1 MRRVSYLLL
10 LILLMVACSERRAYV
25 EALGRAK
32 AVLGEHPSEAL
43 AILDSLGT
51 HESDFGKHFRMQ
63 YRLLRLNTL
72 NKLDTVFHS
81 TTEAQTLADYFD
93 DHGTSNEQMLA
104 HYLLGRAYYDLHE
117 APMALHSFQEAAE
130 KADTTASDC
139 DYRQLSRVYGQM
151 ASLFYYQNLLT
162 QSLRCDDQS
171 IKYAFMGKDTLNAI
185 LSMSS
190 KFFSYNALHQIDS
203 AFYIEKIASD
213 LAVKHGYKAL
223 SAVILGGSIRLLVE
237 KGELIKAKRYIDIYE
252 RESGFF
258 DSAHCIERGREM
270 YYNIK
275 GFYYMSI
282 EKYDSAEYFFRKELR
297 EGKDHNNQNAGSRGL
312 ALLYQRK
319 QVPDSVAKYAL
330 YSYEMN
336 DSVYAQTATHEV
348 EQIKGMYD
356 YSRNQEIAREEMKKR
371 EETESKNRTMANIT
385 IALLIAI
392 VATLYII
399 KREREKR
406 KEEHFRYD
414 ESVSNLAKTQE
425 ELNKLRSH
433 KEEYERLLIDTRAKL
448 LKEESISANQ
458 QSELDKAKS
467 DIEQLHTHVQ
477 DLNQM
482 IEGKEQ
488 DVIRLNGEVELYKE
502 KVKTQKICAEAK
514 FDEFDIYK
522 KLRKTAAKAEVVKAE
537 EWQDVNS
544 MVIKVLPNFYK
555 LISSNKHKL
564 NDNEFK
570 TCILI
575 RLLFIPKEI
584 AIMLNLSQPSIT
596 KIRNNLMQKLF
607 GEDGNSKELDK
618 QLREYS

>member
-1 MRRVSYLLL
+1 MRRFSYLLL
-10 LILLMVACSERRAYV
+10 LILLLVACSERRAYV
-25 EALGRAK
+25 DALGRAK
-32 AVLGEHPSEAL
+32 AAVNEHPSDAL
-43 AILDSLGT
+43 AILDSLST
-51 HESDFGKHFRMQ
+51 HESDFGKHFLMQ

-72 NKLDTVFHS
+72 NKLDTVFRS

-117 APMALHSFQEAAE
+117 APMALHCFQEAAE
-130 KADTTASDC
+130 KADTNASDC
-139 DYRQLSRVYGQM
+139 DYRQLSRVYGQIGK
-151 ASLFYYQNLLT
+151 LFYHQNLLT
-162 QSLRCDDQS
+162 QSLLCDDMS
-171 IKYAFMGKDTLNAI
+171 IKYAFKGNDTLNAI
-185 LSMSS
+185 LSMIGQTAT
-190 KFFSYNALHQIDS
+190 YEDLHQTDS
-203 AFYIEKIASD
+203 AIYIGELASN
-213 LAVKHGYKAL
+213 LAIKYGYKEI
-223 SAVILGGSIRLLVE
+223 SAAIFGGIIDLLID
-237 KGELIKAKRYIDIYE
+237 KGDLIKAKRYMDRYE
-252 RESGFF
+252 RESGYF
-258 DSAHCIERGREM
+258 DSDHNIERGRET
-270 YYNIK
+270 YYYTK
-275 GFYYMSI
+275 GHYFLAI
-282 EKYDSAEYFFRKELR
+282 ERYDSAEYYYRKELR
-297 EGKDHNNQNAGSRGL
+297 VGKDFNNQNAGSRGL
-312 ALLYQRK
+312 AFLFQK
-319 QVPDSVAKYAL
+319 VHKPDSAAKYAL
-330 YSYEMN
+330 YSYAMN

-348 EQIKGMYD
+348 EQMKGMYD
-356 YSRNQEIAREEMKKR
+356 YSRNQEIAREEMNKR
-371 EETESKNRTMANIT
+371 VEVESKNRTMANIT

-392 VATLYII
+392 IATLYLI

-414 ESVSNLAKTQE
+414 ESVSKLAKTQQ

-433 KEEYERLLIDTRAKL
+433 REEYERLLRDTRAKL

-467 DIEQLHTHVQ
+467 DIEQLHIHVQ

-488 DVIRLNGEVELYKE
+488 EVVRLNGEVELYKE
-502 KVKTQKICAEAK
+502 KVKTQKISAEAK
-514 FDEFDIYK
+514 FEEFDIYK
-522 KLRKTAAKAEVVKAE
+522 QLRKTAAKAEVVKAE
-537 EWQDVNS
+537 EWQAINA

-607 GEDGNSKELDK
+607 DEDGNSKELDK
-618 QLREYS
+618 RLREYS

>member
-51 HESDFGKHFRMQ
+51 HESDFGKHFLMQ
-63 YRLLRLNTL
+63 YRLLRLSTL

-104 HYLLGRAYYDLHE
+104 HYLLGRAYYDLRE
-117 APMALHSFQEAAE
+117 APMALHCFQEAAE

-139 DYRQLSRVYGQM
+139 DYRQLSRVYGQIGN
-151 ASLFYYQNLLT
+151 LFYYQN
-162 QSLRCDDQS
+162 SMDEDR
-171 IKYAFMGKDTLNAI
+171 KYTELAVRYAWKGNDTLNALLNMAEMI
-185 LSMSS
+185 SIYRNQH
-190 KFFSYNALHQIDS
+190 KIDS
-203 AFYIEKIASD
+203 AIMTCEN
-213 LAVKHGYKAL
+213 L
-223 SAVILGGSIRLLVE
+223 SAQFRQYGYVNYSAGILASVTKDLLE
-237 KGELIKAKRYIDIYE
+237 KGQIDKAKEYIDRYE
-252 RESGFF
+252 LESGYFE
-258 DSAHCIERGREM
+258 SNNNIERGREV
-270 YYNIK
+270 YYYFK
-275 GFYYMSI
+275 GSYYLAI
-282 EKYDSAEYFFRKELR
+282 NKYDSAEYYFRKELS
-297 EGKDHNNQNAGSRGL
+297 EGKDFNNQNGGARGL
-312 ALLYQRK
+312 ALLFQK
-319 QVPDSVAKYAL
+319 TNKPDSAVKYAL
-330 YSYEMN
+330 YSYAMN
-336 DSVYAQTATHEV
+336 DSIYAQMATNEI
-348 EQIKGMYD
+348 ERARGLYD
-356 YSRNQEIAREEMKKR
+356 YTRNQEIAREEMKKR

>member
-10 LILLMVACSERRAYV
+10 LIVLLVACSERRAYV

-32 AVLGEHPSEAL
+32 AMVNERPSDAL

-51 HESDFGKHFRMQ
+51 HERDFGKHFRMQ

-93 DHGTSNEQMLA
+93 NHGTPNEQMLA

-117 APMALHSFQEAAE
+117 APMALHCFQEAAE

-151 ASLFYYQNLLT
+151 GKLFYHQDLLT
-162 QSLRCDDQS
+162 QSLFCDDMS
-171 IKYAFMGKDTLNAI
+171 IKYAFKGKDILNAI
-185 LSMSS
+185 LSMIGQTAT
-190 KFFSYNALHQIDS
+190 YEDLHQTDS
-203 AFYIEKIASD
+203 SIYIGELASD
-213 LAVKHGYKAL
+213 LALKYGYKEI
-223 SAVILGGSIRLLVE
+223 SAAIYGGLVDLLID
-237 KGELIKAKRYIDIYE
+237 KGDLIKAKRYMDRYE
-252 RESGFF
+252 LESGYF
-258 DSAHCIERGREM
+258 DSDHNIEKGRET
-270 YYNIK
+270 YYYTK
-275 GFYYMSI
+275 GHYFFAI
-282 EKYDSAEYFFRKELR
+282 GRYDSAEYYYRKELLD
-297 EGKDHNNQNAGSRGL
+297 GKDFNNQNGGSRGL
-312 ALLYQRK
+312 ALLFQK
-319 QVPDSVAKYAL
+319 TNQPDSAAKYAL
-330 YSYEMN
+330 YSYTMN
-336 DSVYAQTATHEV
+336 DSVYAQMSTHEV
-348 EQIKGMYD
+348 EQMQGMYD
-356 YSRNQEIAREEMKKR
+356 YSRNQEIAHEEMKKR
-371 EETESKNRTMANIT
+371 VKIESKNRTMANIT

-392 VATLYII
+392 IATLYLI
-399 KREREKR
+399 KRERKKR

-414 ESVSNLAKTQE
+414 ESVSKLAKAQE

-433 KEEYERLLIDTRAKL
+433 REEYERWLRDTRAKL

-467 DIEQLHTHVQ
+467 DIEQLHILVQ
-477 DLNQM
+477 DLSQM
-482 IEGKEQ
+482 IGSKEKE
-488 DVIRLNGEVELYKE
+488 VVRLNGEVELYKE
-502 KVKTQKICAEAK
+502 KVKTQKINAEAK
-514 FDEFDIYK
+514 FEEFDIYK
-522 KLRKTAAKAEVVKAE
+522 QLKKTAARAEVVKAE
-537 EWQDVNS
+537 EWQNINA

-607 GEDGNSKELDK
+607 DEDGNSKELDK
-618 QLREYS
+618 KLREYS

>member
-151 ASLFYYQNLLT
+151 GKLFYHQDLLT
-162 QSLRCDDQS
+162 QSLFCDDMS
-171 IKYAFMGKDTLNAI
+171 IKYAFKGKDILNAI
-185 LSMSS
+185 LSMIGQTAT
-190 KFFSYNALHQIDS
+190 YEDLHQTDS
-203 AFYIEKIASD
+203 SIYIGELASD
-213 LAVKHGYKAL
+213 LALKYGYKEI
-223 SAVILGGSIRLLVE
+223 SAAIYGGLVDLLID
-237 KGELIKAKRYIDIYE
+237 KGDLIKAKRYMDRYE
-252 RESGFF
+252 LESGYF
-258 DSAHCIERGREM
+258 DSDHNIEKGRET
-270 YYNIK
+270 YYYTK
-275 GFYYMSI
+275 GHYFFAI
-282 EKYDSAEYFFRKELR
+282 GRYDSAEYYYRKELLD
-297 EGKDHNNQNAGSRGL
+297 GKDFNNQNGGSRGL
-312 ALLYQRK
+312 ALLFQK
-319 QVPDSVAKYAL
+319 TNQPDSAAKYAL
-330 YSYEMN
+330 YSYTMN
-336 DSVYAQTATHEV
+336 DSVYAQMSTHEV
-348 EQIKGMYD
+348 EQMQGMYD
-356 YSRNQEIAREEMKKR
+356 YSRNQEIAHEEMKKR
-371 EETESKNRTMANIT
+371 EKIESKNRTMANIT

-392 VATLYII
+392 IATLYLI
-399 KREREKR
+399 KRERKKR

-414 ESVSNLAKTQE
+414 ESVSKLAKAQE

-433 KEEYERLLIDTRAKL
+433 REEYERWLRDTRAKL

-467 DIEQLHTHVQ
+467 DIEQLHILVQ
-477 DLNQM
+477 DLSQM
-482 IEGKEQ
+482 IGSKEKE
-488 DVIRLNGEVELYKE
+488 VVRLNGEVELYKE
-502 KVKTQKICAEAK
+502 KVKTQKINAEAK
-514 FDEFDIYK
+514 FEEFDIYK
-522 KLRKTAAKAEVVKAE
+522 QLKKTAARAEVVKAE
-537 EWQDVNS
+537 EWQNINA

-607 GEDGNSKELDK
+607 DEDGNSKELDK
-618 QLREYS
+618 KLREYS

>member
-32 AVLGEHPSEAL
+32 AVVNERPSDAL

-104 HYLLGRAYYDLHE
+104 HYLLGRAYYDLRE

-139 DYRQLSRVYGQM
+139 DYRQLSRVYGQIGK
-151 ASLFYYQNLLT
+151 LFYHQNLLT
-162 QSLRCDDQS
+162 QSLLCDDMS
-171 IKYAFMGKDTLNAI
+171 IKYAFKGNDTLNAI
-185 LSMSS
+185 LSMIGQTVT
-190 KFFSYNALHQIDS
+190 YEDLHQTDS
-203 AFYIEKIASD
+203 AIYIGELASN
-213 LAVKHGYKAL
+213 LAIKYGYKEI
-223 SAVILGGSIRLLVE
+223 SAAIFGGIIDLLID
-237 KGELIKAKRYIDIYE
+237 KGDLIKAKRYMDRYE
-252 RESGFF
+252 RESGYF
-258 DSAHCIERGREM
+258 DSDHNIERGRET
-270 YYNIK
+270 YYYTK
-275 GFYYMSI
+275 GHYFLAI
-282 EKYDSAEYFFRKELR
+282 ERYDSAEYYYRKELR
-297 EGKDHNNQNAGSRGL
+297 VGKDFNNQNGGSRGL
-312 ALLYQRK
+312 ALL
-319 QVPDSVAKYAL
+319 AI
-330 YSYEMN
+330 YSYAMN

-348 EQIKGMYD
+348 EQMQGMYD

-544 MVIKVLPNFYK
+544 MIIKVLPNFYK

>member
-10 LILLMVACSERRAYV
+10 LIVLLVACSERQAYV

-32 AVLGEHPSEAL
+32 AMVNERPSDAL

-72 NKLDTVFHS
+72 NKLDTVFRS
-81 TTEAQTLADYFD
+81 TAEAQTLANYFD

-151 ASLFYYQNLLT
+151 GKLFYHQDLLT
-162 QSLRCDDQS
+162 QSLFCDDMS
-171 IKYAFMGKDTLNAI
+171 IKYAFKGKDILNAI
-185 LSMSS
+185 LSMIGQTAT
-190 KFFSYNALHQIDS
+190 YEDLHQTDS
-203 AFYIEKIASD
+203 SIYIGELASD
-213 LAVKHGYKAL
+213 LALKYGYKEI
-223 SAVILGGSIRLLVE
+223 SAAIYGGLVDLLID
-237 KGELIKAKRYIDIYE
+237 KGDLIKAKRYMDRYE
-252 RESGFF
+252 LESGYF
-258 DSAHCIERGREM
+258 DSDHNIEKGRET
-270 YYNIK
+270 YYYTK
-275 GFYYMSI
+275 GHYFFAI
-282 EKYDSAEYFFRKELR
+282 GRYDSAEYYYRKELLD
-297 EGKDHNNQNAGSRGL
+297 GKDFNNQNGGSRGL
-312 ALLYQRK
+312 ALLFQK
-319 QVPDSVAKYAL
+319 TNQPDSAAKYAL
-330 YSYEMN
+330 YSYAMN
-336 DSVYAQTATHEV
+336 DSIYAQTATHEV

-356 YSRNQEIAREEMKKR
+356 YSRNQEIAHEEMKKR
-371 EETESKNRTMANIT
+371 EKIESKNRTMANIT

-392 VATLYII
+392 IATLYLI
-399 KREREKR
+399 KRERKKR

-414 ESVSNLAKTQE
+414 ESVSKLAKAQE

-433 KEEYERLLIDTRAKL
+433 REEYERWLRDTRAKL

-467 DIEQLHTHVQ
+467 DIEQLHILVQ
-477 DLNQM
+477 DLSQM
-482 IEGKEQ
+482 IGSKEKE
-488 DVIRLNGEVELYKE
+488 VVRLNGEVELYKE

>member
-1 MRRVSYLLL
+1 MRRFSYLLL
-10 LILLMVACSERRAYV
+10 LILLLVACSERRTYV
-25 EALGRAK
+25 DALGRAK
-32 AVLGEHPSEAL
+32 AAVNDHPSDAL
-43 AILDSLGT
+43 AVLDSLGT
-51 HESDFGKHFRMQ
+51 HESDFGKHFLMQ

-72 NKLDTVFHS
+72 NKLDTVFRS

-117 APMALHSFQEAAE
+117 APMALHCFQEAAE

-151 ASLFYYQNLLT
+151 ASLFYHQNLMV
-162 QSLRCDDQS
+162 QSLRCDDKS
-171 IKYAFMGKDTLNAI
+171 IEYALKGKDTLNAI
-185 LSMSS
+185 LSMAGQ
-190 KFFSYNALHQIDS
+190 FFSYEDLHQTDS
-203 AFYIEKIASD
+203 AIYIGELASE
-213 LAVKHGYKAL
+213 LALKYGYKTT
-223 SAVILGGSIRLLVE
+223 SVAVLGGIIRLLID
-237 KGELIKAKRYIDIYE
+237 KGELKKAKHYMDRYE

-258 DSAHCIERGREM
+258 DSSHCIERGREM

-275 GFYYMSI
+275 GFYFLSI
-282 EKYDSAEYFFRKELR
+282 ERYDSAEYFFRKELG
-297 EGKDHNNQNAGSRGL
+297 EGKDFNNQNAGSRGL
-312 ALLYQRK
+312 ALLFQK
-319 QVPDSVAKYAL
+319 TNKPDSAAKYAI
-330 YSYEMN
+330 YSYAMN

-348 EQIKGMYD
+348 EQMKGMYD
-356 YSRNQEIAREEMKKR
+356 YSRNQEIAREEMNKR
-371 EETESKNRTMANIT
+371 VEVESKNRTMANIT

-392 VATLYII
+392 IATLYLI

-414 ESVSNLAKTQE
+414 ESVSKLAKTQQ

-433 KEEYERLLIDTRAKL
+433 REEYERLLRDTRAKL
-448 LKEESISANQ
+448 LKEENISANQ

-467 DIEQLHTHVQ
+467 DIEQLHIHVQ

-488 DVIRLNGEVELYKE
+488 EVVRLNGEVELYKE
-502 KVKTQKICAEAK
+502 KVKTQKISAEAK
-514 FDEFDIYK
+514 FEEFDIYK
-522 KLRKTAAKAEVVKAE
+522 QLRKTAAKAEVVKAE
-537 EWQDVNS
+537 EWQAINA

-607 GEDGNSKELDK
+607 DEDGNSKELDK
-618 QLREYS
+618 RLREYS

>member
-10 LILLMVACSERRAYV
+10 LIVLLVACSERQAYV

-32 AVLGEHPSEAL
+32 AMVNERPSDAL

-81 TTEAQTLADYFD
+81 TTEAQTLTDYFD
-93 DHGTSNEQMLA
+93 NHGTPNEQMLA

-117 APMALHSFQEAAE
+117 APMALHCFQEAAE

-151 ASLFYYQNLLT
+151 GKLFYHQDLLT
-162 QSLRCDDQS
+162 QSLFCDDMS
-171 IKYAFMGKDTLNAI
+171 IKYAFKGKDILNAI
-185 LSMSS
+185 LSMIGQTAT
-190 KFFSYNALHQIDS
+190 YEDLHQTDS
-203 AFYIEKIASD
+203 SIYIGELASD
-213 LAVKHGYKAL
+213 LALKYGYKEI
-223 SAVILGGSIRLLVE
+223 SAAIYGGLVDLLID
-237 KGELIKAKRYIDIYE
+237 KGDLIKAKRYMDRYE
-252 RESGFF
+252 LESGYF
-258 DSAHCIERGREM
+258 DSDHNIEKGRET
-270 YYNIK
+270 YYYTK
-275 GFYYMSI
+275 GHYFFAI
-282 EKYDSAEYFFRKELR
+282 GRYDSAEYYYRKELLD
-297 EGKDHNNQNAGSRGL
+297 GKDFNNQNGGSRGL
-312 ALLYQRK
+312 ALLFQK
-319 QVPDSVAKYAL
+319 TNQPDSAAKYAL
-330 YSYEMN
+330 YSYTMN
-336 DSVYAQTATHEV
+336 DSVYAQMSTHEV
-348 EQIKGMYD
+348 EQMQGMYD
-356 YSRNQEIAREEMKKR
+356 YSRNQEIAHEEMKKR
-371 EETESKNRTMANIT
+371 EKIESKNRTMANIT

-392 VATLYII
+392 IATLYLI
-399 KREREKR
+399 KRERKKR

-414 ESVSNLAKTQE
+414 ESVSKLAKAQE

-433 KEEYERLLIDTRAKL
+433 REEYERWLRDTRAKL

-467 DIEQLHTHVQ
+467 DIEQLHILVQ
-477 DLNQM
+477 DLSQM
-482 IEGKEQ
+482 IGSKEKE
-488 DVIRLNGEVELYKE
+488 VVRLNGEVELYKE
-502 KVKTQKICAEAK
+502 KVKTQKINAEAK
-514 FDEFDIYK
+514 FEEFDIYK
-522 KLRKTAAKAEVVKAE
+522 QLKKTAARAEVVKAE
-537 EWQDVNS
+537 EWQNINA

-607 GEDGNSKELDK
+607 DEDGNSKELDK
-618 QLREYS
+618 KLREYS

>member
-32 AVLGEHPSEAL
+32 TVLGEHPSEAL

-93 DHGTSNEQMLA
+93 DHGSPNEQMLA

-117 APMALHSFQEAAE
+117 APMALHCFQEAAE

-171 IKYAFMGKDTLNAI
+171 IKYAFIGKDTLNAI

-275 GFYYMSI
+275 GFYYLSI

-356 YSRNQEIAREEMKKR
+356 YSRNQMLAQQEKERADS
-371 EETESKNRTMANIT
+371 ETELRRWLVIAFLSFGICICYVILNERKKKTEALRKYKANVSALALAQVEMVQLRSQEIEYSRLIQSKEKQLLSLQEEIHSFQEKEQRQNESEEERLQ
-385 IALLIAI
+385 IA
-392 VATLYII
+392 
-399 KREREKR
+399 EN
-406 KEEHFRYD
+406 
-414 ESVSNLAKTQE
+414 NLA
-425 ELNKLRSH
+425 
-433 KEEYERLLIDTRAKL
+433 
-448 LKEESISANQ
+448 
-458 QSELDKAKS
+458 QSPL
-467 DIEQLHTHVQ
+467 
-477 DLNQM
+477 
-482 IEGKEQ
+482 
-488 DVIRLNGEVELYKE
+488 
-502 KVKTQKICAEAK
+502 
-514 FDEFDIYK
+514 YK
-522 KLRKTAAKAEVVKAE
+522 KLQT
-537 EWQDVNS
+537 
-544 MVIKVLPNFYK
+544 M
-555 LISSNKHKL
+555 SNKGQKITDDDWQWIYSLAIEYFPSFWEYITSKKFAL
-564 NDNEFK
+564 NESEFN
-570 TCILI
+570 TCVLI
-575 RLLFIPKEI
+575 RLHVRPVSVSV
-584 AIMLNLSQPSIT
+584 MLEVTTGYVSKLR
-596 KIRNNLMQKLF
+596 IRLYEKLF
-607 GEDGNSKELDK
+607 GEDGNSKQFDERIMK
-618 QLREYS
+618 YA

>member
-1 MRRVSYLLL
+1 MLL
-10 LILLMVACSERRAYV
+10 LIVLLVACSERQAYV

-32 AVLGEHPSEAL
+32 AMVNERPSDAL

-51 HESDFGKHFRMQ
+51 HESDFGKHFLMQ

-139 DYRQLSRVYGQM
+139 DYRQLSRVYGQIGK
-151 ASLFYYQNLLT
+151 LFYHQNLLT
-162 QSLRCDDQS
+162 QSLLCDDMS
-171 IKYAFMGKDTLNAI
+171 IKYAFKGNDTLNAI
-185 LSMSS
+185 LSMIGQTVT
-190 KFFSYNALHQIDS
+190 YEDLHQTDS
-203 AFYIEKIASD
+203 AIYIGELASN
-213 LAVKHGYKAL
+213 LAIKYGYKEI
-223 SAVILGGSIRLLVE
+223 SAAIFGGIIDLLID
-237 KGELIKAKRYIDIYE
+237 KGDLIKAKRYMDRYE
-252 RESGFF
+252 RESGYF
-258 DSAHCIERGREM
+258 DSDHNIERGRET
-270 YYNIK
+270 YYYTK
-275 GFYYMSI
+275 GHYFLAI
-282 EKYDSAEYFFRKELR
+282 ERYDSAEYYYRKELR
-297 EGKDHNNQNAGSRGL
+297 VGKDFNNQNGGSRGL
-312 ALLYQRK
+312 ALLFQK
-319 QVPDSVAKYAL
+319 TNKPDSAAKYAI
-330 YSYEMN
+330 YSYAMN
-336 DSVYAQTATHEV
+336 DSVYAHTATHEV
-348 EQIKGMYD
+348 EQMQGMYD

-575 RLLFIPKEI
+575 RLHFSPKEI
-584 AIMLNLSQPSIT
+584 SNMLDVSSAYIT
-596 KIRNNLMQKLF
+596 KLRNNMMVKLF
-607 GEDGNSKELDK
+607 GEVGKSKELDERLM
-618 QLREYS
+618 QYS

>member
-10 LILLMVACSERRAYV
+10 LILLLVACSERRAYV

-104 HYLLGRAYYDLHE
+104 HYLLGRAYYDLRE

-171 IKYAFMGKDTLNAI
+171 IKYAFIGKDTLNAI

-275 GFYYMSI
+275 GFYYLSI

-356 YSRNQEIAREEMKKR
+356 YSRNQMLAQQEKERADS
-371 EETESKNRTMANIT
+371 ETELRRWLVIAFLSFGICICYVILNERKKKTEALRKYKANVSALALAQVEMVQLRSQEIEYSRLIQSKEKQLLSLQEEIHGFQEKEQRQNESEEERLQ
-385 IALLIAI
+385 IA
-392 VATLYII
+392 
-399 KREREKR
+399 EN
-406 KEEHFRYD
+406 
-414 ESVSNLAKTQE
+414 NLA
-425 ELNKLRSH
+425 
-433 KEEYERLLIDTRAKL
+433 
-448 LKEESISANQ
+448 
-458 QSELDKAKS
+458 QSPL
-467 DIEQLHTHVQ
+467 
-477 DLNQM
+477 
-482 IEGKEQ
+482 
-488 DVIRLNGEVELYKE
+488 
-502 KVKTQKICAEAK
+502 
-514 FDEFDIYK
+514 YK
-522 KLRKTAAKAEVVKAE
+522 KLQT
-537 EWQDVNS
+537 
-544 MVIKVLPNFYK
+544 M
-555 LISSNKHKL
+555 SNKGQKITDDDWQWIYSLAIEYFPSFWEYITSKKFAL
-564 NDNEFK
+564 NESEFN
-570 TCILI
+570 TCVLI
-575 RLLFIPKEI
+575 RLHVRPVSVSV
-584 AIMLNLSQPSIT
+584 MLEVTTGYVSKLR
-596 KIRNNLMQKLF
+596 IRLYEKLF
-607 GEDGNSKELDK
+607 GEDGNSKQFDERIMK
-618 QLREYS
+618 YA